1 MKAAVLHEYGQPL
14 VIEEVPTPTPGPG
27 EVIVKVEACGVCHS
41 DLHLA
46 AGDWDLLKSITKLP
60 LILGHEI
67 AGTIAS
73 IGEGVQGFK
82 LGDRVGVPWIHWT
95 CGECEYCQ
103 VGRETLCLKQIVTG
117 CVADGGFA
125 EYIKAKASHTAK
137 LPDNLTFEE
146 AAPLLCAGLTVYKA
160 LKASGVRAGERL
172 AVFGVGGLGHLAVQ
186 IAKVMG
192 IKVCAVDITE
202 DKLQLARECGADWT
216 VNAAASPAHKQIK
229 SLGGAHV
236 AMVTSAS
243 RAAYETALRSLKRG
257 GTLAVV
263 GMAPEPI
270 NVSAVSLVSGE
281 IRIVA
286 SAVGTRQDLREM
298 LEMAAEGKIRCRT
311 ERREMTEIDRVFEEL
326 KDGRVMGRVV
336 VKP

>member
-1 MKAAVLHEYGQPL
+1 M
-14 VIEEVPTPTPGPG
+14 
-27 EVIVKVEACGVCHS
+27 
-41 DLHLA
+41 
-46 AGDWDLLKSITKLP
+46 
-60 LILGHEI
+60 
-67 AGTIAS
+67 
-73 IGEGVQGFK
+73 
-82 LGDRVGVPWIHWT
+82 HWT

-103 VGRETLCLKQIVTG
+103 IGRETLCLKQIVTG
-117 CVADGGFA
+117 CMVDGGFA
-125 EYIKAKASHTAK
+125 EYIKARASHTVK

-160 LKASGVRAGERL
+160 LKSSGVRAGERL
-172 AVFGVGGLGHLAVQ
+172 AVFGIGGLGHLAVQ

-192 IKVCAVDITE
+192 IKVCGVDLTT

-216 VNAAASPAHKQIK
+216 VNAAASPAHREIK
-229 SLGGAHV
+229 RLGGAHV

-281 IRIVA
+281 IRIIA
-286 SAVGTRQDLREM
+286 SAVGTRQEMREM
-298 LEMAAEGKIRCRT
+298 LEMAAEGKIRCRI
-311 ERREMTEIDRVFEEL
+311 ERREMEQIDSVFEEL
-326 KDGRVMGRVV
+326 KNGKVMGRVV